1 VQIVQESN
9 VVEWEKIGKTI
20 RKIKCSW
27 KRKEKCKLVH
37 FTKCSDRTTKCGCL
51 RNKCCTYAK
60 RGKNIKRISCKWN
73 GKSKCQTQKYL
84 AHHSKLVGKHC
95 KRIRECLF
103 ERRGCK
109 TKKN

>member
-1 VQIVQESN
+1 MQ
-9 VVEWEKIGKTI
+9 
-20 RKIKCSW
+20 
-27 KRKEKCKLVH
+27 
-37 FTKCSDRTTKCGCL
+37 
-51 RNKCCTYAK
+51 K
-60 RGKNIKRISCKWN
+60 RGKDVKRISCKWN
-73 GKSKCQTQKYL
+73 GKSKCQTQQYL